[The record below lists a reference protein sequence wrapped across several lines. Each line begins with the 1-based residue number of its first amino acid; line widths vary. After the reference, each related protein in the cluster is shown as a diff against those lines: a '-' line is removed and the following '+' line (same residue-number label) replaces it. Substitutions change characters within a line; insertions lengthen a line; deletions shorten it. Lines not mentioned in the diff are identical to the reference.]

1 MQHLIIPSRADHRD
15 WRYRSSANKL
25 RESVDLR
32 EWDSVIESQGSL
44 GSCSGNAMT
53 NAYELTVKRLYP
65 DRFTELSRL
74 FVYYNSRIIDRTTGE
89 DVGAYL
95 RSTLAAVR
103 HQGICTEQLWPY
115 DESKFAVQPPA
126 VCYADGAQRTIT
138 SYELL
143 TTLDDMLDALNQN
156 KPVIIGLTVYD
167 TFNYVDENNP
177 VVQLPRVG
185 DSGGGHAMTA
195 VGYDIAQRLILVKN
209 SFGTGWGTGGYGW
222 LPFEYV
228 TSETFEKWIFD
239 ISDQPIV

>member
-1 MQHLIIPSRADHRD
+1 MRHQIIPSGFDARD
-15 WRYRSSANKL
+15 WRYKRASTGI

-32 EWDSVIESQGSL
+32 EWDSVIENQGSL

-74 FVYYNSRIIDRTTGE
+74 FVYYNSRMIDNTTGE

-103 HQGICTEQLWPY
+103 HQGICAERLWPY
-115 DESKFAVQPPA
+115 DESKFDVPPHA
-126 VCYADGAQRTIT
+126 VCYVDSANRTIT

-143 TTLDDMLDALNQN
+143 DTLDDMLDALNQN
-156 KPVIIGLTVYD
+156 KPVIIGLTVYES
-167 TFNYVDENNP
+167 FNYVDEDNP
-177 VVQLPRVG
+177 VVQLPRAG

-195 VGYDIAQRLILVKN
+195 VGYDIAQRKILVKN
-209 SFGTGWGTGGYGW
+209 SFGTRWGMNGYGW
-222 LPFEYV
+222 LPFDYV
-228 TSETFEKWIFD
+228 NSESFEKWIFD
-239 ISDQPIV
+239 ISTQPLV